1 MENNIDEANIAG
13 SRPRPRGKD
22 RIQPGEGSRNPGR
35 RILKPQ
41 PQSED
46 PDNRKLA
53 RQGGTQESKES
64 RTGPSREWNALVRP
78 TQQTQSSGGGIT
90 YISRPKEQE
99 ASPTEKPEVKQT
111 PKTPTTVGS
120 KPISIPNSTQSQ
132 RKDRKSYLLQQK
144 EKRKSG
150 IQNKP
155 ESKKLTPDE
164 VDIIKTAFPRG
175 SRKKPIDLTHKGKKL
190 KPGGKAAN
198 TKISTARRE
207 GSKTRIAR
215 GKARREII
223 REFIDN
229 YRKSIL

>member
-1 MENNIDEANIAG
+1 MKNNIDEATAWG
-13 SRPRPRGKD
+13 SAPNRPEE
-22 RIQPGEGSRNPGR
+22 PGVGSIIKSRKKVPTGVTPVTALNQRLRSKKSLPDDPSVYR
-35 RILKPQ
+35 TDKPK
-41 PQSED
+41 P
-46 PDNRKLA
+46 PIPKTPKGN
-53 RQGGTQESKES
+53 
-64 RTGPSREWNALVRP
+64 
-78 TQQTQSSGGGIT
+78 IT
-90 YISRPKEQE
+90 YISKPKEQE
-99 ASPTEKPEVKQT
+99 ESPTKEPETKQT

-175 SRKKPIDLTHKGKKL
+175 SRKKPIDLTHRGKKL

-207 GSKTRIAR
+207 GSKTRLAR

-223 REFIDN
+223 KEFIDN
-229 YRKSIL
+229 YRKSILK